1 MYVSDMTRGDT
12 MASGFSE
19 LVKQAKKGDSK
30 AFAELYSAIYKEL
43 YYYALCNLNNQ
54 DDAADAVS
62 DAVLD
67 AFTGIKNLRDEEAFK
82 GWMLRILTAKIKRKQ
97 AEYVRD
103 REYLESSVYMDDDG
117 DEVVRDIPSKESK
130 YEGIELLDHIESLSQ
145 NEKMC
150 FSLNAIYGYTSDEI
164 SKLTGINSATV
175 RTYLARGKTKLRKL
189 IDDNDL

>member
-1 MYVSDMTRGDT
+1 

-19 LVKQAKKGDSK
+19 LVKKAKKGDSK

-67 AFTGIKNLRDEEAFK
+67 AFSGIKNLRDEDAFK

-103 REYLESSVYMDDDG
+103 REYLTSTIVTDDDG
-117 DEVVRDIPSKESK
+117 EDAIMDIPTRESK
-130 YEGIELLDHIESLSQ
+130 YEGIELLEHIESLSQ

-164 SKLTGINSATV
+164 SKLTGINAATV

-189 IDDNDL
+189 IDEDL

>member
-1 MYVSDMTRGDT
+1 

-19 LVKQAKKGDSK
+19 LVKKAKKGDSK

-67 AFTGIKNLRDEEAFK
+67 AFSGIKNLRDEDAFK

-103 REYLESSVYMDDDG
+103 REYLTSTIVTDDDG
-117 DEVVRDIPSKESK
+117 EDVIMDIPTRESK
-130 YEGIELLDHIESLSQ
+130 YEGIELLEHIESLSQ

-164 SKLTGINSATV
+164 SKLTGINAATV

-189 IDDNDL
+189 IDEDL